1 MRVLLCQQV
10 KREARSLFIWC
21 LVIAALVFFEM
32 GIWESLRASGSL
44 DMLEKVMK
52 NAPPEIRQ
60 LYPVVALTT
69 PEGWLAVAAYGRWID
84 IPFLIFTGLFV
95 AGIVTREM
103 DRRTLVFLLALPV
116 ARWQILVVRW
126 IVFAAALAM
135 LHAARTCAAA
145 AGLRFIGQ
153 EVEGSRLLAVEL
165 NSVLLYLA
173 LGSLLLAMSL
183 FFYIFAAETKG
194 LPARLREALPFSFYD
209 PGTILLGGEIP
220 VAHYLILGILAIAF
234 LLVAIFLFQRKPVAV

>member
-1 MRVLLCQQV
+1 
-10 KREARSLFIWC
+10 
-21 LVIAALVFFEM
+21 
-32 GIWESLRASGSL
+32 
-44 DMLEKVMK
+44 LEKVMK

-183 FFYIFAAETKG
+183 FFNDYGRGIATLLGTGLGLYFFYIFTAETKG